1 MKTAPLFHPFRSDI
15 SKIALPEQFTYP
27 FFYQPHPLTEA
38 ASNELQSFLLKGT
51 LVHNFGLGTHESLIE
66 QGKMFG
72 VLVVKDS
79 LGNLGWLA
87 AYSGKLSEEP
97 QGYFVPPVAD
107 IHAAQSFYKKGEA
120 ELNDMSAVPFALDL
134 LLKLQSQR
142 SCH

>member
-1 MKTAPLFHPFRSDI
+1 MKTAPLFHSFRSDI
-15 SKIALPEQFTYP
+15 SKIGLPEQFTYP

-38 ASNELQSFLLKGT
+38 AAKELQSFLLKGT

-79 LGNLGWLA
+79 SGKLGWLA

-97 QGYFVPPVAD
+97 QVYFVPPVAD
-107 IHAAQSFYKKGEA
+107 IHAAQSFYKKRGG
-120 ELNDMSAVPFALDL
+120 
-134 LLKLQSQR
+134 
-142 SCH
+142 